1 VSYKRL
7 RPDKKEGKRG
17 GDDLGTA
24 DQYHIDVLLRC
35 DAGAE
40 AAVGEPAPARDE
52 ESAELHV
59 LTLTLDR
66 VDAFSKVKVSLPKD
80 LRSSDG
86 RHAVLKVLREV
97 ERRFA
102 DGVPELQHDEDLKVT
117 TAAQEAAKLA
127 RRLEGVQERL
137 GGVSLGEEEIAAG
150 LAVLRLR
157 RAAEEEEKRVKRQIR
172 EGQVA
177 LMKEELRGMRRVLRR
192 LGHLSEDGVIGNKG
206 RVACEVSTSD
216 ELLVTELV
224 FAGLFQDLDPAQLA
238 ALLSCL
244 VAEHGF
250 GGSGGK
256 GKDGKKEDPVAMI
269 RTREM
274 REPVE
279 RMRELAKRVA
289 TVVLEAKLPV
299 DVDEYI
305 ARFATGL
312 VDLVFD
318 WCGGA
323 KFADLCKMTDAY
335 EGSIIRAMH
344 RLEELLRQIIDAA
357 KVVGNEELQ
366 AKCEAAQKLLVRD
379 VVFCPSLY
387 T

>member
-1 VSYKRL
+1 M
-7 RPDKKEGKRG
+7 
-17 GDDLGTA
+17 
-24 DQYHIDVLLRC
+24 
-35 DAGAE
+35 
-40 AAVGEPAPARDE
+40 
-52 ESAELHV
+52 
-59 LTLTLDR
+59 
-66 VDAFSKVKVSLPKD
+66 
-80 LRSSDG
+80 
-86 RHAVLKVLREV
+86 LKVLREV

-127 RRLEGVQERL
+127 RRRAGDERRRYGDGLLRLPLSPRARPPLRLRLEGVQERL